1 MRDFAAKLGL
11 ITFFIMIGLGLVA
24 GQPPMQCAVKGV
36 FGSLIMYFA
45 ALLAM
50 RLCVDVMLQSVKEAE
65 ARARAREAAEHPE
78 EEMEVRDGE

>member
-65 ARARAREAAEHPE
+65 ARAREAAEHPE